1 MEKRFVAGAD
11 GKNQNEWFVYDNE
24 SCSCHAGPMSESA
37 ALHLASDLNNQED
50 EKARA
55 KAPGLLN
62 AIKTVALG
70 WLNNLGH
77 VSTVTISADGVDQK
91 EIGLMING
99 ELFTAERI
107 LKMQRNL
114 QELGSVDTGYE
125 AGFKRGYW
133 WGFENSRCSS
143 GQSNILASYTDVM
156 GLRQRNAAHIAHLK
170 GRQNC
175 ATQKN

>member
-1 MEKRFVAGAD
+1 MKKRFEAGPD
-11 GKNQNEWFVYDNE
+11 QHNISPDEWFVFDNE
-24 SCSCHAGPMSESA
+24 SFSCHAGPMSESA

-55 KAPGLLN
+55 KAP
-62 AIKTVALG
+62 V
-70 WLNNLGH
+70 
-77 VSTVTISADGVDQK
+77 
-91 EIGLMING
+91 IGDTPESMSIGMMING
-99 ELFTAERI
+99 KVYTAAMI
-107 LKMQRNL
+107 LKMEADL

-170 GRQNC
+170 GMQNC